1 MSGSSAAGRRPGR
14 RAGAVRRSG
23 RGRLRGPLGCL
34 VGVAAVVLVLA
45 VGLTVFVLVTRAT
58 RNEAPGTAL
67 TGTISR
73 DVDVDV
79 TMTFRSL
86 DRATEAQADA
96 WGHAGIVDANT
107 PAEGEPYVAVVDVAI
122 PAGATITED
131 DWDLF
136 AWTGRHGEDGRA
148 QDVTPTRDA
157 TVPDGCVI
165 DRATLTA
172 ALDDRGSARYC
183 ALIRSD
189 VEPEAV
195 AYGWLYRESGVGR
208 RGTMSATTTYTPRW
222 DVGDVGVW
230 SGSAR

>member
-1 MSGSSAAGRRPGR
+1 
-14 RAGAVRRSG
+14 
-23 RGRLRGPLGCL
+23 
-34 VGVAAVVLVLA
+34 VVLVLA
-45 VGLTVFVLVTRAT
+45 VGLTAFVLMTRAT
-58 RNEAPGTAL
+58 SDAAPGTPL
-67 TGTISR
+67 TGRISR
-73 DVDVDV
+73 AVDVDV

-86 DRATEAQADA
+86 GRATEAQADA

-122 PAGATITED
+122 PPDATITED

-148 QDVTPTRDA
+148 QDVAPTRDA
-157 TVPDGCVI
+157 TAPDACVV
-165 DRATLTA
+165 DRATLTE
-172 ALDDRGSARYC
+172 ALNERGSARYC
-183 ALIRSD
+183 ALIRSE

-208 RGTMSATTTYTPRW
+208 RGTMAATTTSTPRW

>member
-1 MSGSSAAGRRPGR
+1 M
-14 RAGAVRRSG
+14 
-23 RGRLRGPLGCL
+23 
-34 VGVAAVVLVLA
+34 LA
-45 VGLTVFVLVTRAT
+45 VGLTVFVVVTRAT
-58 RNEAPGTAL
+58 MNEAPGTAL
-67 TGTISR
+67 TGAISR

-107 PAEGEPYVAVVDVAI
+107 PSEGEPYVAVVDVAI
-122 PAGATITED
+122 PTDATITED

-136 AWTGRHGEDGRA
+136 AWTGRYGEDGRA
-148 QDVTPTRDA
+148 QDVTATRDA
-157 TVPDGCVI
+157 AVPEGCVL
-165 DRATLTA
+165 DRAALTS
-172 ALDDRGSARYC
+172 ALNDRGSARYC

-195 AYGWLYRESGVGR
+195 AYGWLYRESSTGR

-222 DVGDVGVW
+222 SVGDVGMW
-230 SGSAR
+230 SGSER

>member
-14 RAGAVRRSG
+14 RAGAVRSSG

-96 WGHAGIVDANT
+96 WGRAGITNANT
-107 PAEGEPYVAVVDVAI
+107 PADGEPYVAVVDVAI
-122 PAGATITED
+122 PAGATIAED

-165 DRATLTA
+165 DRAALTA

>member
-1 MSGSSAAGRRPGR
+1 MSGSSAAGRRSGR
-14 RAGAVRRSG
+14 RAGAVRSSG

-58 RNEAPGTAL
+58 RDEAPGTAL

-122 PAGATITED
+122 PADATIAED

-183 ALIRSD
+183 ALIRSE